1 MKLLVVN
8 DEFRGNQKY
17 IGNYLHG
24 RRVGV
29 SGTSKEI
36 CCDFFWGCCFCAE
49 MRRNIPEVVNDES
62 NLLGKCFRGRRV
74 GISDT
79 KKER

>member
-1 MKLLVVN
+1 MNLEAIRNISGIISTGAESGFQKPAKKYG
-8 DEFRGNQKY
+8 GN
-17 IGNYLHG
+17 
-24 RRVGV
+24 
-29 SGTSKEI
+29 
-36 CCDFFWGCCFCAE
+36 FFWGCCFCAE

-79 KKER
+79 KKERKLQQHT